1 MANRITVGLPK
12 NAKINVITTPK
23 NRVAVSNKGGGIGGS
38 TGVNTLRELIDV
50 EASQFS
56 QNDVLVYEEGLGK
69 FVIEELPRINGG
81 TF

>member
-1 MANRITVGLPK
+1 MTNRITTTFPK
-12 NAKINVITTPK
+12 NAKINVSTTAK
-23 NRVAVSNKGGGIGGS
+23 NRVQVSNKGGIGGG
-38 TGVNTLRELIDV
+38 TGAKTLRELLDV
-50 EASQFS
+50 DATQSS

>member
-1 MANRITVGLPK
+1 MTNRITVGLPK

-23 NRVAVSNKGGGIGGS
+23 NRVAVTNKGGVGGG
-38 TGVNTLRELIDV
+38 TGAKTLRELIDV
-50 EASQFS
+50 DATQSS

-69 FVIEELPRINGG
+69 FVVEELPRINGG